1 MGVSVGVNALSVKS
15 GHQGV
20 AVREFPDVCKAPSPG
35 GPVPIPYPNLLGP
48 GHQQTAGSK
57 AAAGKTLATGGS
69 FSSIRGNEPGTL
81 KGVASML
88 SERCGVTIFPSSAT
102 RRGSGRFGMSRI
114 LIEALILTPCEGGRE
129 PKANGGFCFAAL
141 ENQKPNPLLAKN
153 ARFPP

>member
-69 FSSIRGNEPGTL
+69 FSSIRGNEPGTI
-81 KGVASML
+81 KGVASMSTADKMARTQFLRNQMHSLHGQLWGLPGGNPNQWHKLVDQYVIATAELYKTL
-88 SERCGVTIFPSSAT
+88 SE
-102 RRGSGRFGMSRI
+102 
-114 LIEALILTPCEGGRE
+114 
-129 PKANGGFCFAAL
+129 
-141 ENQKPNPLLAKN
+141 
-153 ARFPP
+153 

>member
-1 MGVSVGVNALSVKS
+1 LVNALSVKS

-81 KGVASML
+81 KGVASMSTADKMARTQFLRNQMHSLHGQLWGLPGGNPNQWHKLVDQYVIATAELYKTL
-88 SERCGVTIFPSSAT
+88 SE
-102 RRGSGRFGMSRI
+102 
-114 LIEALILTPCEGGRE
+114 
-129 PKANGGFCFAAL
+129 
-141 ENQKPNPLLAKN
+141 
-153 ARFPP
+153 

>member
-20 AVREFPDVCKAPSPG
+20 AVREFPDVCKAPAPG

-81 KGVASML
+81 KGVASMSTADKMARTQFLRNQMHSLHGQLWGLPGGNPNQWHKLVDQYVIATAELYKTL
-88 SERCGVTIFPSSAT
+88 SE
-102 RRGSGRFGMSRI
+102 
-114 LIEALILTPCEGGRE
+114 
-129 PKANGGFCFAAL
+129 
-141 ENQKPNPLLAKN
+141 
-153 ARFPP
+153 

>member
-81 KGVASML
+81 KGVASMSTADKMARTQFLRNQMHSLHGQLWGLPGGNPNQWHKLVDQYVIATAELYKTL
-88 SERCGVTIFPSSAT
+88 SE
-102 RRGSGRFGMSRI
+102 
-114 LIEALILTPCEGGRE
+114 
-129 PKANGGFCFAAL
+129 
-141 ENQKPNPLLAKN
+141 
-153 ARFPP
+153 